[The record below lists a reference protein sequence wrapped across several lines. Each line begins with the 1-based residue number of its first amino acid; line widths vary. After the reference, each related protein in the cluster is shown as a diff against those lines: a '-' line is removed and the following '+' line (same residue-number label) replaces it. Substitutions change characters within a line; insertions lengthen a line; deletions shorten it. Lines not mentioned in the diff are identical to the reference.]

1 MPCERRLVPRATARD
16 ESDGIRRGRFAVDD
30 LVDFVE
36 GHGGVRIFHRFE
48 SSQYEV
54 RGIVDEV
61 FG

>member
-36 GHGGVRIFHRFE
+36 GYGGV
-48 SSQYEV
+48 
-54 RGIVDEV
+54 
-61 FG
+61 